1 MGYATSLEARIA
13 RKTTRAITDFEMI
26 EDGDRVM
33 VGLSGGKD
41 SWALIQILEVL
52 RQRAPIDFS
61 IVAVNVDSGYE
72 GYQHDLVARTCE
84 ERGWEFH
91 HVKTSIG
98 ETIDTVLD
106 ADATPCSLCARLRRG
121 VLYRMAGEVGAT
133 KIALGH
139 HADDFVETLLLN
151 VFFAGA
157 LKAMPARLR
166 SDDGRHVVIRPLVYV
181 LESEAREYAKA
192 AELPII
198 GCCCPACG
206 DLSLQRQRIK
216 RLIMDLE
223 REHPDLKQSLLK
235 SLGNVQPRHLLDRRL
250 NPPSAAVAGPAVA
263 GPVVEPAAADVGP
276 SFSSGDR
283 HAPHPS
289 GRPPALTDAVRA
301 VLQRVSSASVTVG
314 ERVIGAIGSGLLVL
328 IGIEAGDGPDDRDY
342 IVTKIRDVRIFPDAA
357 DKMNRSVA
365 DTGGAVLVVS
375 QFTLCGDVR
384 KGRRPSFDQAAPPAE
399 AKLLYEDTVRALR
412 ETGMRVETGEFQA
425 MMQVALVNDG
435 PVTILLDSRRRF

>member
-13 RKTTRAITDFEMI
+13 KKTTRAITDFEMI

-72 GYQHDLVARTCE
+72 GYQHHLVARTCE
-84 ERGWEFH
+84 DRGWEFH

-216 RLIMDLE
+216 RLIMELE

-250 NPPSAAVAGPAVA
+250 NPPSAAVV
-263 GPVVEPAAADVGP
+263 GPVDVGQ
-276 SFSSGDR
+276 SFGSADPPGL
-283 HAPHPS
+283 APTP
-289 GRPPALTDAVRA
+289 
-301 VLQRVSSASVTVG
+301 
-314 ERVIGAIGSGLLVL
+314 L
-328 IGIEAGDGPDDRDY
+328 IPI
-342 IVTKIRDVRIFPDAA
+342 A
-357 DKMNRSVA
+357 D
-365 DTGGAVLVVS
+365 L
-375 QFTLCGDVR
+375 
-384 KGRRPSFDQAAPPAE
+384 RR
-399 AKLLYEDTVRALR
+399 
-412 ETGMRVETGEFQA
+412 
-425 MMQVALVNDG
+425 
-435 PVTILLDSRRRF
+435 